1 MPNEYSRTSC
11 LKDRLLLKIVRILYL
26 LNLSSTKETPHKKI
40 VKLGRYKRLQER
52 RIRLRAN
59 LPRRKH
65 SPTLQTIT
73 DSQVESNNDIENMGD
88 EDINNKSKFAISLIK
103 RNHET
108 EYATIDKILFV
119 CAALSNLYLPL
130 VT

>member
-1 MPNEYSRTSC
+1 MSKRPSPF
-11 LKDRLLLKIVRILYL
+11 KDGPDCVPSKFIFNKR
-26 LNLSSTKETPHKKI
+26 NSQEKK

-73 DSQVESNNDIENMGD
+73 DSEIESNNDIENMGD
-88 EDINNKSKFAISLIK
+88 EDINNTRKFAISLIK